1 MCDACQPVGTAGSA
15 HRRKKLWE
23 IDTRLHCSVVG
34 TCLTMGDLRRIETRL
49 KIEPLKDGTDFQV
62 HGNFVIWASRPGP
75 VAKQMHTLLERR
87 YAAAIRRFA
96 AATDAKTLAS
106 WWAASLDDG
115 DVPGPYWAL
124 LTHPLSGV
132 DLVMR
137 AFGQVH
143 MLSHLVGA
151 ATRADIRRLVALE
164 AETERVTE
172 ALASARRRLAEQER
186 GVQRMLLAHAE
197 EMRAMAAKAAAAEAF
212 CRRLET
218 AEARIAAFER
228 GDVVR
233 QLRAA
238 CEASEAALAAARREA
253 HLLQGELS
261 RVAIALENERQR
273 TAHLSETSRALA
285 TECDAME
292 SLLSQ
297 CLAQPDGPE
306 QAPDHTKAL
315 AIDLG
320 GRRIGYVGGRSSV
333 VPHLRALVERAGGLF
348 IHHDGG
354 LEPRTARLEGAIGQC
369 DAVFCPVDCVSH
381 DACVR
386 VKRTCRQRSKAFV
399 PLRGGSLS
407 SFVAALRCLAGAAAA
422 PGVEAQASGPT
433 SKGEPHRV

>member
-1 MCDACQPVGTAGSA
+1 MGEACQPGGPASSG
-15 HRRKKLWE
+15 HRRRKLWE
-23 IDTRLHCSVVG
+23 IDKRLHCSVIG
-34 TCLTMGDLRRIETRL
+34 TCLTMGDLRRIEARL

-75 VAKQMHTLLERR
+75 AARLMHKLLERR

-96 AATDAKTLAS
+96 TAADAAALAAL
-106 WWAASLDDG
+106 WADCLDDG
-115 DVPGPYWAL
+115 DIPGPYWAL
-124 LTHPLSGV
+124 LTHPRAGV

-151 ATRADIRRLVALE
+151 ANRADIRRLVALE
-164 AETERVTE
+164 AETERVSE

-186 GVQRMLLAHAE
+186 DERRMLLAHAE
-197 EMRAMAAKAAAAEAF
+197 EMRVLAEKIAAADAISG
-212 CRRLET
+212 RLEA
-218 AEARIAAFER
+218 AEVRIAAFER

-238 CEASEAALAAARREA
+238 CDAAETDLAAARREA
-253 HLLQGELS
+253 RALEEELS
-261 RVAIALENERQR
+261 RITSAHEHECQR
-273 TAHLSETSRALA
+273 NTHLSETNRALA
-285 TECDAME
+285 AECDAME
-292 SLLSQ
+292 ALLRQ
-297 CLAQPDGPE
+297 CCALSDGPDHE
-306 QAPDHTKAL
+306 PDQTKGL

-354 LEPRTARLEGAIGQC
+354 LEERTARLESAIGQC

-381 DACVR
+381 DACLR
-386 VKRTCRQRSKAFV
+386 AKRTCRQRATAFV

-407 SFVAALRCLAGAAAA
+407 SFVEALRRLDGAAFT
-422 PGVEAQASGPT
+422 PDGDEKASAST
-433 SKGEPHRV
+433 SNG